1 MLVCSWGGATETSAR
16 FRERNYSKA
25 FHSESGGQKQSK
37 FLFVLLLPPPPA
49 SAHTL
54 EQVFC
59 YCFLCVEPGKARF
72 SRREFFPL
80 CDAERGGW
88 RREERWSLAKR
99 KRNPQYFDDRRSICP
114 SCHIRLT
121 FDTQR
126 IFPPGLI
133 SILSLLF
140 VRPRLR
146 RRRQDSRPAP
156 VCRRR
161 RLGEEAHG
169 GVKQLG
175 KRITT
180 PVSDNGV
187 GSR

>member
-1 MLVCSWGGATETSAR
+1 M
-16 FRERNYSKA
+16 
-25 FHSESGGQKQSK
+25 
-37 FLFVLLLPPPPA
+37 FVLLLPPPPA

-88 RREERWSLAKR
+88 RREERWSLATR

-156 VCRRR
+156 VRRRR

-175 KRITT
+175 KQITT